1 MLNKMRALEPEN
13 WVIRLNIVGSLI
25 FSDRLTE
32 AKAELEQWPDD
43 KLETLI
49 RASKYAVLQQL
60 EVWRGVAS
68 KHLTFG
74 WRRSAERRADGRTGF
89 WRSLVMLTFR

>member
-43 KLETLI
+43 KFETLI
-49 RASKYAVLQQL
+49 RASK
-60 EVWRGVAS
+60 
-68 KHLTFG
+68 
-74 WRRSAERRADGRTGF
+74 
-89 WRSLVMLTFR
+89 